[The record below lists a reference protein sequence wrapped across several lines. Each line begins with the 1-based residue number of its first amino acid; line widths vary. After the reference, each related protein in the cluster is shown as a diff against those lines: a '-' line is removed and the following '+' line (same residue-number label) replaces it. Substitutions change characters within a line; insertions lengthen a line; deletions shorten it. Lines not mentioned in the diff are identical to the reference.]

1 MQAPSNHPQEPQRLA
16 LLRSYQILDT
26 LPEAVFDDLTK
37 LAAHIC
43 DVPMATISLID
54 QDRQWFKSPIG
65 LGATETAREVS
76 FCGHAILGNGLM
88 EIPDTHQDKRFA
100 DNPLVTEGPRI
111 RFYAGTPLTD
121 VSGLPLGTLCVIDSK
136 PRSLSVE
143 QREALN
149 ALGRLVVHQLE
160 IRKTN
165 LGLQDLMVKFSGED
179 LAKKE
184 RLAALGQLSGGVAHE
199 INNPLTI
206 IHGMLEILAL
216 KIRREQNVEQELA
229 ALKKAT
235 QRVAQVVTGLKNFAQ
250 QRTLASTKPVAMQ
263 ELFKKLQARFA
274 PLAQTANVTI
284 LWPDDE
290 IARVKVDEAQ
300 IFMALEHIIKNA
312 VEAAAASADRV
323 VKIETR
329 VDDGFWVLRCTDSGS
344 GISAANLQRLFE
356 PFFTTKPTGSGQG
369 LGLSVAR
376 GIIMA
381 HGGAVELVQ
390 QNPTAFE
397 IRLP

>member
-1 MQAPSNHPQEPQRLA
+1 MQAPSAHPKEPQRLA
-16 LLRSYQILDT
+16 VLRSYQILDT

-43 DVPMATISLID
+43 DVPMATISLVD
-54 QDRQWFKSPIG
+54 QDRQWFKSAIG
-65 LGATETAREVS
+65 IGAPETPREVS

-88 EIPDTHQDKRFA
+88 EVSDTHQDKRFA
-100 DNPLVTEGPRI
+100 DNPIVTDGPKI
-111 RFYAGTPLTD
+111 RFYAGAPLTD
-121 VSGLPLGTLCVIDSK
+121 VSGMPLGTLCVVDSK

-149 ALGRLVVHQLE
+149 ALARLVVHQLE

-179 LAKKE
+179 PAKKE

-206 IHGMLEILAL
+206 IHGMIEILGM
-216 KIRREQNVEQELA
+216 KIRREQNVEHELE

-250 QRTLASTKPVAMQ
+250 QRTLTSLKPLAMQ
-263 ELFKKLQARFA
+263 DLFKKLQTRFET
-274 PLAQTANVTI
+274 LAQTANVTI
-284 LWPDDE
+284 LWPEDE
-290 IARVKVDEAQ
+290 IARVNVDEAQ
-300 IFMALEHIIKNA
+300 IFMAIEHVIKNA
-312 VEAAAASADRV
+312 VEAASASADRV
-323 VKIETR
+323 VKIESH
-329 VDDGFWVLRCTDSGS
+329 VDDGFWALRCTDTGS
-344 GISAANLQRLFE
+344 GITTENLQRLFE

-381 HGGAVELVQ
+381 HGGSVDLVQ
-390 QNPTAFE
+390 QNPTVFE